1 MSQKSCGNG
10 NGTLKLKEF
19 EKLPTAQQ
27 AAILH
32 GLGVDVATWDA
43 FVKTYESQQLE
54 ISEPHE
60 PQLVKEDKVLKPA
73 GMADSLISFSLL
85 MLVVCVF
92 FVCFECKTGKI
103 CI

>member
-43 FVKTYESQQLE
+43 FVKTYHPQQLE
-54 ISEPHE
+54 ISEPHK

-73 GMADSLISFSLL
+73 GMADSLISFSLNVSSL
-85 MLVVCVF
+85 CLFLF
-92 FVCFECKTGKI
+92 FSTVKTGKI